1 MDKNNALLTL
11 EEAARYLGVS
21 KTSLRRWTNEGRLD
35 CHRIGA
41 RRERRFD
48 IQMLNSFLARDQT
61 DNTLSEEIEKLRIP
75 ADYSATGDI
84 ENRHICLFFSDQ
96 EDQWQNF
103 RSYFMKHYKT
113 GQPTLY
119 IYDSST
125 EKALL
130 ARLVAENINPDFA
143 TQYGLLR
150 LTPSS
155 ETYLKQGKFTA
166 QNMIC
171 FMEKTIKDILD
182 EGFDKLLITG
192 EMTWFF
198 SGAEGVEEIHEYER
212 LLNSLLEKYPGVT
225 IVCQYDVRRFGAH
238 DTLEAC
244 CSHPTVRLK
253 NNLQPGF
260 YGAPAAE

>member
-1 MDKNNALLTL
+1 MDKNQALLTL
-11 EEAARYLGVS
+11 DEAARYLGVS

-48 IQMLNSFLARDQT
+48 IQMLNAFLAADEIDGELASELKEMREPAGGQQET
-61 DNTLSEEIEKLRIP
+61 DL
-75 ADYSATGDI
+75 AD
-84 ENRHICLFFSDQ
+84 RHICLFFSDQ

-103 RSYFMKHYKT
+103 REYFLRHYKS

-130 ARLVAENINPDFA
+130 ARLVGESLNPEFAE
-143 TQYGLLR
+143 QYGLLR
-150 LTPSS
+150 LVPSS
-155 ETYLKQGKFTA
+155 EAYLKPGKFSA
-166 QNMIC
+166 RYMLD
-171 FMEKTIKDILD
+171 FMEQNIKDILA

-198 SGAEGVEEIHEYER
+198 SGVEGVEEIHEYET
-212 LLNSLLEKYPGVT
+212 LLNPLLEKYPGVT
-225 IVCQYDVRRFGAH
+225 IVCQYDVRKFGAH

-253 NNLQPGF
+253 NRLQPGF
-260 YGAPAAE
+260 YGAPPAE

>member
-1 MDKNNALLTL
+1 MDKNKALLNL
-11 EEAARYLGVS
+11 DEAARYLRVS
-21 KTSLRRWTNEGRLD
+21 KTSLRRWTNEGRLA

-48 IQMLNSFLARDQT
+48 IQMLNAFVAEDTPNDELASEIAALRTRPEDSNSEDLADQ
-61 DNTLSEEIEKLRIP
+61 
-75 ADYSATGDI
+75 
-84 ENRHICLFFSDQ
+84 HICLFFSDQ

-103 RSYFMKHYKT
+103 RSYFIKHFKS

-125 EKALL
+125 EKALF
-130 ARLVAENINPDFA
+130 ARLVAENFNPDFA
-143 TQYGLLR
+143 KQYGLLR
-150 LTPSS
+150 LVPSS
-155 ETYLKQGKFTA
+155 EAYLKTGKFTA
-166 QNMIC
+166 RYMID
-171 FMEKTIKDILD
+171 FMEKAIKEIMD

-198 SGAEGVEEIHEYER
+198 SGIEGVEEIHDYER
-212 LLNSLLEKYPGVT
+212 ALNPLLEKYPGVT
-225 IVCQYDVRRFGAH
+225 IICQYDVRRFGAH

-260 YGAPAAE
+260 YGASAAE